1 MDGLVNLNINIVI
14 KKPNKRLWDTLL
26 QKIQEKRMDLICT
39 FAQLWILN
47 VENCG
52 GLVDNEIIA
61 SLDH

>member
-1 MDGLVNLNINIVI
+1 MN
-14 KKPNKRLWDTLL
+14 
-26 QKIQEKRMDLICT
+26 LICT
-39 FAQLWILN
+39 FAQLRILN